1 VDVPP
6 ELAQELLEAS
16 DQYMLDTLK
25 HLCEQTITDQLAPD
39 NVSAAFDLAENYN
52 APELSKQC
60 VLYCLREQPE
70 MVKGG
75 SKSTPGSFAIIM
87 QKMVPRLR
95 DAITD
100 AINEKSNAMV
110 S

>member
-1 VDVPP
+1 M
-6 ELAQELLEAS
+6 LLVG
-16 DQYMLDTLK
+16 
-25 HLCEQTITDQLAPD
+25 CAPHF
-39 NVSAAFDLAENYN
+39 SLEHPAL
-52 APELSKQC
+52 
-60 VLYCLREQPE
+60 
-70 MVKGG
+70 
-75 SKSTPGSFAIIM
+75 